1 MWFDLLI
8 VGILL
13 YAIWRGASKGVVWQ
27 LAAIAAL
34 ILCFAFAESLSLQ
47 LAPMINVKPPL
58 NRWIA
63 MLAIYIGFSFI
74 SFTLARSLKSAID
87 SMKFNEFDRH
97 LGALLGLLKG
107 IIFSLFLTFFLITI
121 SETARATVLT
131 SQSGYAAAVIL
142 NELAPVM
149 PKGFHEVLDSY
160 LAELN
165 HPGVP
170 LHDHDDEDYG
180 EEHDHHEGENGPFL
194 PRFKDL
200 PNPFSRGTEAD
211 GSNIRTTSQEP
222 LLKEILSS
230 IPVYLREE
238 LEGKIVDAFNSTS
251 PEDRTEFAKQLRS
264 QIPGVL
270 RGVANDWKD
279 GQPAGESQFGANGGS
294 QADAARAKLFRE
306 IASVYSDYP
315 EAQNSLIE
323 EFELLLSGVPDR
335 VVMAV
340 LKDWRADLYLT
351 GGDPD
356 SQTDVTTRLDV
367 RVVRQLEL
375 LRVPLNS
382 LSSALQNR
390 LHNVQKR

>member
-47 LAPMINVKPPL
+47 LAPVINVKPPL

-97 LGALLGLLKG
+97 LGAVLGLLKG
-107 IIFSLFLTFFLITI
+107 VIFSLFLTFFLITI
-121 SETARATVLT
+121 SESARATVLT
-131 SQSGYAAAVIL
+131 SHSGYAAAVIL

-160 LAELN
+160 LAELD

-170 LHDHDDEDYG
+170 VHGHDGEDG
-180 EEHDHHEGENGPFL
+180 HGHEGDHSPFP
-194 PRFKDL
+194 PRLKDL
-200 PNPFSRGTEAD
+200 PNPFKRGSEGD

-222 LLKEILSS
+222 LLKEILNS
-230 IPVYLREE
+230 IPAYLRGE
-238 LEGKIVDAFNSTS
+238 LEDKIVDAFNSTD
-251 PEDRTEFAKQLRS
+251 PDDRTEFAKQLKSR
-264 QIPGVL
+264 IPGVL
-270 RGVANDWKD
+270 RGVTNDWQN
-279 GQPAGESQFGANGGS
+279 GQPAESSRFGANGS
-294 QADAARAKLFRE
+294 PQATVARTKILRE
-306 IASVYSDYP
+306 IAAVYSDYP

-323 EFELLLSGVPDR
+323 EFELSLSGVPDQ
-335 VVMAV
+335 VVDAV
-340 LKDWRADLYLT
+340 LKDWRADLFLT

-356 SQTDVTTRLDV
+356 SKTDVTTPLDV
-367 RVVRQLEL
+367 RVLRQLEL
-375 LRVPLNS
+375 QKVPLNS
-382 LSSALQNR
+382 LSSGVQDR
-390 LHNVQKR
+390 LRTVQRR

>member
-13 YAIWRGASKGVVWQ
+13 YAIWRGAAKGVVWQ

-47 LAPMINVKPPL
+47 LAPLINVKPPL

-63 MLAIYIGFSFI
+63 MLVIYIGFSFI

-97 LGALLGLLKG
+97 LGAVLGLLKG
-107 IIFSLFLTFFLITI
+107 VIFSLFLTFFLITI

-131 SQSGYAAAVIL
+131 SHSGHAAAVIL

-165 HPGVP
+165 HPDVP
-170 LHDHDDEDYG
+170 LHDHD
-180 EEHDHHEGENGPFL
+180 EEGHDHSHETGEGPFL
-194 PRFKDL
+194 PRLKDL
-200 PNPFSRGTEAD
+200 PNPFSRGSEGD

-238 LEGKIVDAFNSTS
+238 LEGKIVDAFNSTA
-251 PEDRTEFAKQLRS
+251 PEDRTEFAKQLKSR
-264 QIPGVL
+264 IPGVL
-270 RGVANDWKD
+270 RGVTNDWKY
-279 GQPAGESQFGANGGS
+279 GQPKGTPLFGANS
-294 QADAARAKLFRE
+294 NPQIDAAQTKLLRE

-323 EFELLLSGVPDR
+323 EFELALSGIPDQ
-335 VVMAV
+335 VVLAV
-340 LKDWRADLYLT
+340 LKDWRADLFLT

-356 SQTDVTTRLDV
+356 PQTDVTTRLDV
-367 RVVRQLEL
+367 RIVRQLEL
-375 LRVPLNS
+375 QRVPLNS
-382 LSSALQNR
+382 LSSALRDRLQN
-390 LHNVQKR
+390 LQKR

>member
-1 MWFDLLI
+1 MWFDLMI

-13 YAIWRGASKGVVWQ
+13 YAVWRGAAKGVVWQ

-47 LAPMINVKPPL
+47 LAPLINVKPPL

-97 LGALLGLLKG
+97 LGAVLGLPKG
-107 IIFSLFLTFFLITI
+107 AIFSLFLIFFLITI
-121 SETARATVLT
+121 SETARATVLV
-131 SQSGYAAAVIL
+131 SHSGHAAAVIL

-160 LAELN
+160 LVELN
-165 HPGVP
+165 HPDVP
-170 LHDHDDEDYG
+170 LHHHDEG
-180 EEHDHHEGENGPFL
+180 HDHQEGEGPFL
-194 PRFKDL
+194 PRLKDL
-200 PNPFSRGTEAD
+200 PNPFSRGSEGD
-211 GSNIRTTSQEP
+211 GSHIRTTTQEP
-222 LLKEILSS
+222 LLNEILSS

-238 LEGKIVDAFNSTS
+238 LEGKIVDAFNSTA
-251 PEDRTEFAKQLRS
+251 PEDRTEFAKQLKS
-264 QIPGVL
+264 QLPGVL
-270 RGVANDWKD
+270 RGVTKDWKNGIPKGD
-279 GQPAGESQFGANGGS
+279 SLFGANGNP
-294 QADAARAKLFRE
+294 QADPAQAKLFRE

-315 EAQNSLIE
+315 EAQNTLIE
-323 EFELLLSGVPDR
+323 EFELALSGVPDQ
-335 VVMAV
+335 VVLAV
-340 LKDWRADLYLT
+340 LKDWRADLFLT

-367 RVVRQLEL
+367 RIVRQLDL

-382 LSSALQNR
+382 LDSALQDR
-390 LHNVQKR
+390 LQNVQTR